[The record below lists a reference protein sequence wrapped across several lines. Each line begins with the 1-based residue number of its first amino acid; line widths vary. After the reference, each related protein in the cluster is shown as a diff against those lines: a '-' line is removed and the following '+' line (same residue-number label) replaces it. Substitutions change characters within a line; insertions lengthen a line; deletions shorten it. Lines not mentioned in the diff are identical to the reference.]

1 MSRLALLVTGAFFM
15 EFLDGTIIV
24 TALPRMA
31 TSLGTAAVDLHIGIT
46 AYLLTVAVFILP
58 GGWAA
63 DRFGARTVFTVA
75 MAVFTAGSVLCGMAG
90 SVDTFVAARVLQGLG
105 GAMMVPVGRLVVLR
119 TTAKPDLMRA
129 LATLTWPGLTA
140 PLLGPPLGGFLA
152 EHFSW
157 RWIFLV
163 NLPLGLAGI
172 ALALRL
178 VPQLRPTARP
188 PFDGVGFALAAAW
201 CLCATLALDLV
212 GDGGAS
218 WAGAAAL
225 AAGAGAAAPLLW
237 RHLRRHAHP
246 LIDPAPF
253 KVPTFRMVMLVGS
266 AMRTLIGA
274 MPFLLPLS
282 FQLGFG
288 MDPFR
293 AGLLV
298 LALFAG
304 NLGIKPLT
312 SAVLRRCGFRTVLVG
327 NGLVQA
333 ATMLGFAAVTPAV
346 PVGAVVALLA
356 LSGASRSLQFTALNT
371 LAFADVPQPWMAPAN
386 TWFSVAFQL
395 SLGVGV
401 AVGAVA
407 LRLAG
412 AEAGVEPP
420 GLAEFHAAF
429 AAVALCMACAA
440 LAGLRLPA
448 DAGLVVTGQAGGA
461 GR

>member
-1 MSRLALLVTGAFFM
+1 MSRLALLVAGAFFM

-31 TSLGTAAVDLHIGIT
+31 ASLGTAAVDLHIGIT

-63 DRFGARTVFTVA
+63 DRFGARTVFTAA
-75 MAVFTAGSVLCGMAG
+75 MAVFTAGSVLCGLAG
-90 SVDTFVAARVLQGLG
+90 SVEAFVAARVLQGLG

-119 TTAKPDLMRA
+119 TTAKPDLLRA
-129 LATLTWPGLTA
+129 IATLTWPGLTA

-152 EHFSW
+152 EHLSW
-157 RWIFLV
+157 RWIFWV
-163 NLPLGLAGI
+163 NVPLGLIGM

-178 VPQLRPTARP
+178 VPPLRSSGRR
-188 PFDGVGFALAAAW
+188 PFDGLGFALAALW
-201 CLCATLALDLV
+201 CLCTTLALDLV
-212 GDGGAS
+212 GEGGAS
-218 WAGAAAL
+218 WPGIAAL
-225 AAGAGAAAPLLW
+225 AAGAAAAAPLLW

-246 LIDPAPF
+246 LIDIAPF
-253 KVPTFRMVMLVGS
+253 QVSTFRLTMLAGS
-266 AMRTLIGA
+266 AMRTLIGT

-288 MDPFR
+288 MDPFH

-312 SAVLRRCGFRTVLVG
+312 SPVLRRCGFRAVLVC
-327 NGLVQA
+327 NGLLQA
-333 ATMLGFAAVTPAV
+333 ATMLVFAFVTPATPIGV
-346 PVGAVVALLA
+346 VVALLA
-356 LSGASRSLQFTALNT
+356 LSGASRSTQFTALNT
-371 LAFADVPQPWMAPAN
+371 LAFADMPQPWMAPAN

-395 SLGVGV
+395 SLGLGV
-401 AVGAVA
+401 AIGAVA
-407 LRLAG
+407 LRLAS
-412 AEAGVEPP
+412 AAAGFEVP

-440 LAGLRLPA
+440 LAGLRLA
-448 DAGLVVTGQAGGA
+448 AGA
-461 GR
+461 GAVVVGERSKAG

>member
-1 MSRLALLVTGAFFM
+1 MSRLALLVAGAFFM

-31 TSLGTAAVDLHIGIT
+31 ASLGTAAVDLHIGIT

-63 DRFGARTVFTVA
+63 DRFGARTMFTVA

-90 SVDTFVAARVLQGLG
+90 SVDAFVAARVLQGLG

-178 VPQLRPTARP
+178 VPQLRPTARR

-253 KVPTFRMVMLVGS
+253 KVPTFRMVMLAGS

-412 AEAGVEPP
+412 AEAGVGPP

-448 DAGLVVTGQAGGA
+448 DAGLGLSQK
-461 GR
+461 